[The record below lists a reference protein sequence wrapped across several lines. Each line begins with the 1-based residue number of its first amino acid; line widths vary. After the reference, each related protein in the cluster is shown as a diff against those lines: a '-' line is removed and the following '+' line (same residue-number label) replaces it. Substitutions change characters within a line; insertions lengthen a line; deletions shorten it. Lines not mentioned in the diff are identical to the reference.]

1 MGGAYSSPVQM
12 RNKVYEGLVESIP
25 DQTGKVIAITG
36 CTTGT
41 GNVLAKTTLRKNGA
55 VIMLNRPSVRAS
67 TAFESLKAEF
77 PNAKV
82 YHVDC
87 DLSSFASVREAAKEV
102 NKIAK
107 SGLHVLCNNAGV
119 MANADEATGDGYDI
133 QMQTNH
139 LSHFLLTN
147 ELMPLLNKAA
157 SQSGDAR
164 VIQMSSIS
172 AFQPATPLDERY
184 YGKNG
189 GNLGGNAAGAMFN
202 GPRWERYHQTKLAN
216 MIFNAALAGKLSAA
230 DSRVRAIVAHPGV
243 ASTNMQVT
251 SAGHGGI
258 GSFLA
263 KLLFKV
269 GGQSGEDG
277 AAGIIRASFD
287 PSVANGAYLG
297 PKDRKGKPSM
307 DGPAVEIEIPALAA
321 REGDRDTLWRLSE
334 EATGGEFRV

>member
-1 MGGAYSSPVQM
+1 MGGAYSSPMQM
-12 RNKVYEGLVESIP
+12 RSKVYQGLVESIP
-25 DQTGKVIAITG
+25 DQTEKVVAITG

-41 GNVLAKTTLRKNGA
+41 GNVLAKTTLQKNGA

-87 DLSSFASVREAAKEV
+87 DLSSFSSVREAAKEV

-164 VIQMSSIS
+164 VIQMSSIAAS
-172 AFQPATPLDERY
+172 QPSTPLDERY

-189 GNLGGNAAGAMFN
+189 GNLGGNAGALFS